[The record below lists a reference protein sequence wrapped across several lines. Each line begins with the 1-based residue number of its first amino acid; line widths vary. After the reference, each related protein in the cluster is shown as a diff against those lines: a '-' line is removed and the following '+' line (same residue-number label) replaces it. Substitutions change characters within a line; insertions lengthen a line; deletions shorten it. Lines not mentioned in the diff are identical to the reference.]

1 MNSSVPWAAESLAD
15 AAQSMASK
23 SSPGWYGREL
33 ATSDPLPRLA
43 LCALPKAS
51 PISRRRGTSGKLSS
65 VGPLTVR
72 QGNDLAVVA
81 ERGLRSRHG
90 GETPCAEVVQRLD
103 STDLAD
109 LDEEGRRE
117 QDPVPDHGQEQK
129 LDVLGKHIVPPR
141 EQGPAAGGPLERE
154 AAADRGPDRDD
165 VELAGDSDEVDDP
178 ALEQLVHVHRRR
190 GVLEVGYLFDLYNR
204 FELAQ
209 RMPVELVADDLELVV
224 TARVTEGGANEEAVE
239 LCLRQREGA
248 LELDRVLR
256 REHDEGF
263 AELAGDTVDR
273 DLALGH
279 RLEQRRLSLRHRAVD
294 LVDEHDVGEDRSG
307 AELEV
312 ACLLAPDREPG
323 DVGGLEV
330 GRALDAR
337 RLGTFD
343 RLGDRPRQHGLGRPG
358 NVLEEDV
365 PFAGQRGKH
374 ELDLLALPPDCAL
387 DVVEQA
393 PSDVDGSFEP
403 LVFAFGGRPDAG
415 HRGSNTGSA
424 FIWFPLSAL

>member
-165 VELAGDSDEVDDP
+165 VELAGDSNEVDDP

-190 GVLEVGYLFDLYNR
+190 CVLEIGYLFDLYNR

-224 TARVTEGGANEEAVE
+224 TARVTKCGANEEAVE
-239 LCLRQREGA
+239 LCLRQREG
-248 LELDRVLR
+248 
-256 REHDEGF
+256 
-263 AELAGDTVDR
+263 

-294 LVDEHDVGEDRSG
+294 LVDEHHVGEDRSG

-323 DVGGLEV
+323 DVGGLQI

-358 NVLEEDV
+358 NVL
-365 PFAGQRGKH
+365 
-374 ELDLLALPPDCAL
+374 
-387 DVVEQA
+387 
-393 PSDVDGSFEP
+393 
-403 LVFAFGGRPDAG
+403 
-415 HRGSNTGSA
+415 
-424 FIWFPLSAL
+424 